1 MQIRYA
7 YNYAQMSQWASDS
20 LFLSIGEKPD
30 LLLCTATGNSPIGL
44 YKNMG
49 EAYQESPGI
58 FDRLRIVKLDEWGGI
73 PMEEADSCESFI
85 QHKILGP
92 LNIPKSRYISFNS
105 DPTDPEMEC
114 ARVEN
119 EIGQGGAIDVCILGL
134 GQNGHI
140 GFNEPAEFLEPYC
153 HIAKLSPESLQH
165 NMTRFMTTKPKYG
178 LTLGMATILRSKKII
193 LLITGSGK
201 KEIIAELL
209 TKKITT
215 HLPAS
220 LLWLHPQTECLVDRS
235 CL

>member
-7 YNYAQMSQWASDS
+7 DNYSEMSRLASDS
-20 LFLSIGEKPD
+20 LLLDLREKPD
-30 LLLCTATGNSPIGL
+30 MLLCTATGNSPIGL
-44 YKNMG
+44 YENMK
-49 EAYQESPGI
+49 EDYQKSPGT

-73 PMEEADSCESFI
+73 PMEETDSCENFI
-85 QHKILGP
+85 RSKILDP

-114 ARVEN
+114 VRVEN

-134 GQNGHI
+134 GKNGHI
-140 GFNEPAEFLEPYC
+140 GFNEPAEFLESYC
-153 HIAKLSPESLQH
+153 HIAKLSQESLQH

-193 LLITGSGK
+193 FLVTGGGK
-201 KEIIAELL
+201 KEIIDELL

-220 LLWLHPQTECLVDRS
+220 LLWLHPQTECLVDRG